1 VTLPQVDSEHNIIDD
16 VDRVLGLR
24 PSPSAKS
31 LSGGGGLTVSTTMP
45 AIAGASTASPT
56 GGGLPTTTRSPRSRG
71 GPVVSIVEPAP
82 ATDATSPS
90 IGGVFAFSRIAG
102 TGDLQRQASRRK
114 GISVSRVLNPVH
126 HRIRRKES
134 MEQLATIDK
143 DLSQRYGTLR
153 RTLDRVI
160 ELQRKFA
167 DQDRRKRLSSHG

>member
-1 VTLPQVDSEHNIIDD
+1 
-16 VDRVLGLR
+16 
-24 PSPSAKS
+24 
-31 LSGGGGLTVSTTMP
+31 M
-45 AIAGASTASPT
+45 
-56 GGGLPTTTRSPRSRG
+56 
-71 GPVVSIVEPAP
+71 
-82 ATDATSPS
+82 
-90 IGGVFAFSRIAG
+90 GGVFAFSRIAG

-153 RTLDRVI
+153 RTLDRVV